1 MRQPRPSNYER
12 LLDRLQEEAEQ
23 AENEHGIFELFDR
36 DDPERQRDEDA
47 PLDRDGDK

>member
-23 AENEHGIFELFDR
+23 GEKERGILEVFDR
-36 DDPERQRDEDA
+36 DDAEHDADA
-47 PLDRDGDK
+47 PLDRDDDK